1 MKPIYQVST
10 SEGKKTMSRRRSGL
24 GRGLDALIPIGESEL
39 PASGVTQ
46 IPTDKISPNPR
57 QPRANFDPDKLTD
70 LAGSIREHGVL
81 QPLIVTKGEKPEQYT
96 LITGER
102 RLLAAREAGLNSVP
116 AILRD
121 VSDRELVELALVENL
136 QRADLSPLEAAEAYC
151 QLAEEFNLSHEEIAA
166 RVGKSRVAIT
176 NTLRLLNLPPAV
188 QKAVA
193 LGVISEGHAR
203 ALLALSTPQSQSAA
217 LQTVIRQDLNVRQT
231 EELVRRLSGER
242 TRLPPKGEQSPEII
256 ALQDRLRERLGTKVS
271 LTRRRKGGTM
281 VIHYYSDEELNAL
294 VDLILGEE
302 P

>member
-1 MKPIYQVST
+1 
-10 SEGKKTMSRRRSGL
+10 MSHRRSGL
-24 GRGLDALIPIGESEL
+24 GRGLDALIPIGDSEL

-46 IPTDKISPNPR
+46 IPLDKISPNPR
-57 QPRANFDPDKLTD
+57 QPRANFDPDELTE
-70 LAGSIREHGVL
+70 LASSIREHGVI
-81 QPLIVTKGEKPEQYT
+81 QPLIVTQGEKPKQYT

-121 VSDRELVELALVENL
+121 VSDQELVELALVENV
-136 QRADLSPLEAAEAYC
+136 QRADLSPLEAAEAYR
-151 QLAEEFNLSHEEIAA
+151 QLSEEFNLSHEDIAV
-166 RVGKSRVAIT
+166 RVGKSRVTIT
-176 NTLRLLNLPPAV
+176 NTIRLLKLPPAV

-193 LGVISEGHAR
+193 EGHISEGHAR
-203 ALLALSTPQSQSAA
+203 ALLALPAPQSQSAA

-231 EELVRRLSGER
+231 EELVRRLSGEK
-242 TRLPPKGEQSPEII
+242 TRLPPKAEQSPEVLD
-256 ALQDRLRERLGTKVS
+256 LQGRLRERLGTKVS
-271 LTRRRKGGTM
+271 LNRRRKGGTM